1 MSQFL
6 LVHGASGG
14 AWCWHK
20 LMPELERRGHRA
32 LAIDLPGHG
41 EDKTPLAKVNL
52 AAYAERVADTLK
64 KLPEPAVLIGHSM
77 GGMVI
82 SAAAELAP
90 EWVRTLV
97 YLCAYLPRDGESLSA
112 IEGRNPR
119 PTMRTAFVPSADWL
133 SATVPPEK
141 ARVLVYQDCS
151 DADFAYATP
160 RHTPQALKPFTEPV
174 HLTQGR
180 FGRIP
185 RVYVEC
191 TKDGAISIELQ
202 RDMIAASP
210 PVDRR
215 SLAAGHAPFFSVTD
229 KLADTLADL

>member
-41 EDKTPLAKVNL
+41 EDKTPLAQVNL

-112 IEGRNPR
+112 IEGR
-119 PTMRTAFVPSADWL
+119 
-133 SATVPPEK
+133 
-141 ARVLVYQDCS
+141 
-151 DADFAYATP
+151 
-160 RHTPQALKPFTEPV
+160 
-174 HLTQGR
+174 
-180 FGRIP
+180 
-185 RVYVEC
+185 
-191 TKDGAISIELQ
+191 
-202 RDMIAASP
+202 
-210 PVDRR
+210 
-215 SLAAGHAPFFSVTD
+215 
-229 KLADTLADL
+229 